1 MATTNKKANKKT
13 ETKTY
18 VEFEFEGENFTYT
31 GRAYPEYATDTAK
44 CTITPVS
51 LTINGLITVKGV
63 KLFATKKNTWLKFP
77 EYKSGDEY
85 KSFFYLDEDMN
96 DDLSELAGTIQAA
109 LSA

>member
-1 MATTNKKANKKT
+1 MATTIKKANKKT
-13 ETKTY
+13 ETKTC
-18 VEFEFEGENFTYT
+18 VEFEFEGKNFTYT
-31 GRAYPEYATDTAK
+31 GRAYPEYETTTTK

-63 KLFATKKNTWLKFP
+63 KLFASKKNTWLKFP
-77 EYKSGDEY
+77 EYKSGDDY

-96 DDLSELAGTIQAA
+96 NDLFKLAGTIQAA